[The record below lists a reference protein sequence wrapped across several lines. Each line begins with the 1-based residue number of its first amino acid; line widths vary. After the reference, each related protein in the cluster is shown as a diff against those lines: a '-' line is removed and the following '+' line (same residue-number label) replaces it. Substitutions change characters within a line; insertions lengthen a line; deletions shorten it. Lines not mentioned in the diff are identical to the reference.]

1 MSSMIFVNVAVASVQ
16 ASREFFTQVGY
27 TFNEQFSDD
36 TTAAMTISDAIV
48 FMLHEPDKFT
58 QFTADRAIADM
69 STSIEALFALNVD
82 SRDEVDALLGRAL
95 GAGATEFRDPEDHG
109 FMYGRS
115 YADLDGHVW
124 EITWMDLS
132 QMPTE

>member
-1 MSSMIFVNVAVASVQ
+1 MIFVNVAVASVQ

-27 TFNEQFSDD
+27 TFNDQFSDE

-48 FMLHEPDKFT
+48 FMLHEPAKFT
-58 QFTADRAIADM
+58 QFTANRAIADM

-82 SRDEVDALLGRAL
+82 SRDDVDALLGRAL
-95 GAGATEFRDPEDHG
+95 AAGATEFRDPEDHG